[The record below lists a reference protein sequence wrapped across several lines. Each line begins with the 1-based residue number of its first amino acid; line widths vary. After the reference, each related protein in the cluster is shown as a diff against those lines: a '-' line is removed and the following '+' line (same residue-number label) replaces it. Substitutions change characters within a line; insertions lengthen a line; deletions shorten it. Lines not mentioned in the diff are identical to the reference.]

1 MKATI
6 SIGIISIFLFYACTN
21 IRQDYSVN
29 EKALLSYYEFMK
41 IQKEDAP
48 ALSNINISLNL
59 DSIDTY
65 SRLDGFVKD
74 ICSGKIP
81 NVNYDECWD
90 ILPFTY
96 NIKDY
101 SLKPNKNK
109 NYNIEIP
116 AYGFAC
122 SFCMV
127 EPIRV
132 KNLDIHL
139 MKDHTYKIIDYPE
152 KDSVKYCKIEELT
165 KITNNFLDLNLSQFF
180 NKSNLIN
187 DLGKRDSLKYFYMLN
202 DPYQFRISMDTT
214 MKFNNLEP
222 LISEIV
228 SSYNKKVNELIE
240 KNMHKKVV
248 DLTYSD
254 LRILARNVMLR
265 LEITKPLDNIRY
277 VAPVVVDSI
286 DNNL

>member
-6 SIGIISIFLFYACTN
+6 SIGIIGILLFYSCTDN
-21 IRQDYSVN
+21 RQEFSVN
-29 EKALLSYYEFMK
+29 EKALLSYYEFLK

-48 ALSNINISLNL
+48 SLSKINISLNL

-65 SRLDGFVKD
+65 SQLDGFVNN
-74 ICSGKIP
+74 ICSGKTL
-81 NVNYDECWD
+81 NVNYSECWD

-109 NYNIEIP
+109 GYNIEIP

-122 SFCMV
+122 KFCMV
-127 EPIRV
+127 EPICF

-139 MKDHTYKIIDYPE
+139 MKDNTYKITDYIE
-152 KDSVKYCKIEELT
+152 KDSVKYCKIEELNR
-165 KITNNFLDLNLSQFF
+165 IINNFLDLNLRQFF
-180 NKSNLIN
+180 NKSILIN
-187 DLGKRDSLKYFYMLN
+187 DLGKRDSLRYFYMLN

-214 MKFNNLEP
+214 MKFKSLEP
-222 LISEIV
+222 LLSEII
-228 SSYNKKVNELIE
+228 SCYNKKIKEFIE
-240 KNMHKKVV
+240 ENMHKKVV

-254 LRILARNVMLR
+254 LRILVRNVMFR
-265 LEITKPLDNIRY
+265 LEITRPLENIRY

-286 DNNL
+286 DNNS